1 MRFIVFFF
9 FIYISFRAL
18 SYFIGLDIVFL
29 FFSFVESVIDTL
41 R

>member
-9 FIYISFRAL
+9 FIYISFRGL
-18 SYFIGLDIVFL
+18 SFFFGLVIVFF